1 MSTFL
6 FYVVLWHEEIKVRV
20 MEGDPANLNTDVH
33 ELQRDA
39 LILWMFGPED
49 NLIAKAD
56 MEDNKMSTYD
66 GVNGRFRDRLELD
79 RQTGS
84 LTITNITN
92 TDCGL
97 YKLKIISSSETK
109 YKRFKVT
116 IWGEY

>member
-1 MSTFL
+1 
-6 FYVVLWHEEIKVRV
+6 
-20 MEGDPANLNTDVH
+20 MEGDCAKLNTDVR

-56 MEDNKMSTYD
+56 MENNKMSTYD

-97 YKLKIISSSETK
+97 YKLKIISSRETK

-116 IWGEY
+116 VRGE

>member
-1 MSTFL
+1 
-6 FYVVLWHEEIKVRV
+6 
-20 MEGDPANLNTDVH
+20 MEGECANLNTDVH

-56 MEDNKMSTYD
+56 MENKKMATYD
-66 GVNGRFRDRLELD
+66 GVNGRFRDRLKLD
-79 RQTGS
+79 HQTGS

-97 YKLKIISSSETK
+97 YKLKIISSRETK

-116 IWGEY
+116 VQGE